1 MGMKLIAVVS
11 LLIVLSTVSALTN
24 VLVTGAAGRTGSLV
38 FKKLL
43 SDPKFNPIG
52 IVRTEKSKKKL
63 VKKSGCDPK
72 NVICS
77 DILSEE
83 ALTESFKA
91 SKAEKLI
98 LCTSAVPKIKFWS
111 ILKVLLF
118 KLFGRTA
125 RPLFRFIEKGDP
137 YHVDYLGALN
147 TFKVSKLVGIDQ
159 VVVVSSMGGT
169 QPENFLNTI
178 GRTEGDEKSGNILLW
193 KRKAEK
199 FLIGLCRGTSMSY
212 TIIHP
217 GGLIDKPGGEREI
230 VVGVDDKLLMEKVRN
245 IPREDVATVC
255 VEALTREEAK
265 NRSFD
270 IICRSPEETTNPTS
284 DFGQLFSTPGDCVY
298 DD

>member
-1 MGMKLIAVVS
+1 MK
-11 LLIVLSTVSALTN
+11 
-24 VLVTGAAGRTGSLV
+24 
-38 FKKLL
+38 
-43 SDPKFNPIG
+43 
-52 IVRTEKSKKKL
+52 
-63 VKKSGCDPK
+63 
-72 NVICS
+72 
-77 DILSEE
+77 
-83 ALTESFKA
+83 
-91 SKAEKLI
+91 
-98 LCTSAVPKIKFWS
+98 
-111 ILKVLLF
+111 
-118 KLFGRTA
+118 
-125 RPLFRFIEKGDP
+125 
-137 YHVDYLGALN
+137 
-147 TFKVSKLVGIDQ
+147 
-159 VVVVSSMGGT
+159 SS
-169 QPENFLNTI
+169 NRNSHTI

-284 DFGQLFSTPGDCVY
+284 DFGQRPVGGVGALIQTRALVGIVQLGRVP
-298 DD
+298 